1 MKVAFFT
8 LGCKVNQYESQ
19 FLMQQ
24 FKKNGFEVVAS
35 EEIADVYII
44 NSCTVTSTG
53 DKKTRQIIH
62 RLKTLNQNALIVLT
76 GCFPQAF
83 PEEAK
88 KISEADI
95 ITGTKN
101 RKEIYN
107 LVIDKLGNNLKNE
120 ERVHIYDNEKDKT
133 FEAMSVEKFDGKTRA
148 FMKIQDGCNRFCSYC
163 IIPKARG
170 RVRSKSLNDIK
181 HEAEQLALNG
191 HKEIVF
197 TGINLSSY
205 GQDLENV
212 RLVDAVEVIAKI
224 DGIKRVRFSSLEP
237 ELLTIDDVKRLKL
250 IDEFCPHFHLCLQS
264 GCNATLK
271 RMNRHYTTDVYY
283 ESVLSLRRHFDDPAI
298 TTDVIAGFP
307 GETDEEFEQTAAFL
321 KKVAFS
327 DMHIFKFSPRK
338 NTKAAVMDGQISEEV
353 KNTRS
358 DILLDMALGFT
369 HDYMTRHVGRSEE
382 ILIEEEKSIFGKKY
396 MLGHTPDYILVAIPS
411 YGPEPGDIVKVKL
424 TGILTEEIMTAE
436 TE

>member
-107 LVIDKLGNNLKNE
+107 LVINKLGNNLKNE

-133 FEAMSVEKFDGKTRA
+133 FEEMSVEKFDGKTRA
-148 FMKIQDGCNRFCSYC
+148 FIKIQDGCNRFCSYC

-170 RVRSKSLNDIK
+170 RVRSKSLNAIK

-224 DGIKRVRFSSLEP
+224 EGIKRVRFSSLEP

-271 RMNRHYTTDVYY
+271 RMNRHYSTEEYLEIVNMIRDNFDNVAVTTDLMV
-283 ESVLSLRRHFDDPAI
+283 
-298 TTDVIAGFP
+298 GFP
-307 GETDEEFEQTAAFL
+307 GETDEEFKETINFI
-321 KKVAFS
+321 KKVDFAQ
-327 DMHIFKFSPRK
+327 MHVFAYSKRPGTRAALMHGQVENKIKKRRSFEVIKIANEMQENFLNSQIGSTLEVLFETEYVHNYYQGHSK
-338 NTKAAVMDGQISEEV
+338 NYLNV
-353 KNTRS
+353 
-358 DILLDMALGFT
+358 
-369 HDYMTRHVGRSEE
+369 
-382 ILIEEEKSIFGKKY
+382 
-396 MLGHTPDYILVAIPS
+396 
-411 YGPEPGDIVKVKL
+411 IVKSDENICGKIKNVKIVDVDAQKKHCIGVL
-424 TGILTEEIMTAE
+424 DE
-436 TE
+436 